1 MMFSRPLGS
10 RRSCS
15 SPLTHVHALPCPS
28 HPVTIQDRLSY
39 SNRKIPFS
47 YCEQVKKKIMPIGRL
62 SVLRF
67 TNAHGILKLLRE
79 SGSCSR
85 ADLVRASG
93 LSAPTV
99 TNVVKDLLAANL
111 VEPLGEGESSG
122 GRPPP
127 PIRFKAERGGL
138 LGVEI
143 TAAAV
148 SFLLPDL
155 NRRAL
160 PRRTVAR
167 SKRRTPPA

>member
-47 YCEQVKKKIMPIGRL
+47 YCEQVKKKTIPIGRP

-79 SGSCSR
+79 SGTCSR

-93 LSAPTV
+93 LSAPAV
-99 TNVVKDLLAANL
+99 TNVVKDLLAATL
-111 VEPLGEGESSG
+111 ARPLREGKSSG
-122 GRPPP
+122 G
-127 PIRFKAERGGL
+127 
-138 LGVEI
+138 
-143 TAAAV
+143 AAAAA
-148 SFLLPDL
+148 SRL
-155 NRRAL
+155 RANTGDVL
-160 PRRTVAR
+160 WAQ
-167 SKRRTPPA
+167 K